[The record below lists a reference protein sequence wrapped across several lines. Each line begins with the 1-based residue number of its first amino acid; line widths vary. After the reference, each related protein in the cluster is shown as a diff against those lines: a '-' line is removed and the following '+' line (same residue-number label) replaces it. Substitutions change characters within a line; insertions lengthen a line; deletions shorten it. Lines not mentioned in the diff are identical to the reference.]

1 MNQNAPKEE
10 SIRISTRT
18 YPYISPLEQEIVSEI
33 NNASYTKDVSEIT
46 QTIEERLIQKNKC
59 SVISPESFKEAKEA
73 LPTLNGD
80 LILDNLKNKDLEE
93 FSKRKF
99 LECTVNAATEQNGDI
114 AKNFNK
120 WFQDFKVIGVPSG
133 MGTVVKASYPDH
145 HFPKDIFVFKIPQD
159 TEDLIDFYNEAA
171 VSIQGINLLKEKIP
185 NFPYTYGYLYCS
197 DINYQNGT
205 VSLCTKDGTVPY
217 LIMENV
223 GPNVTLRNMVEQQT
237 TYSDQEVVNIMLQV
251 LNALA
256 FAQENIGFTHYDLH
270 WENILI
276 STMKNSMYIPWCLD
290 NPNQNKSY
298 LQTTSLLATIIDF
311 GFSSFDYNGTQL
323 GRSDPFAQ
331 SNLITRHSS
340 ALSDIQ
346 KIFGYIDHAA
356 KRRPIIRETLKRTM
370 DAFYKDFLSLCVENR
385 VDPGDT
391 RAYTFS
397 VQNDYALYQK
407 VPFRASENVVAAER
421 ALIDIGVITPYY
433 ITKKIFSILQK
444 ELPLVSKF
452 IVPRERV
459 NKELIYNYDNKVLTA
474 KQSKGLFTSE
484 KQNYKNSKDVAEHIE
499 RLKQT
504 YKENPKGFTE
514 AVAEI
519 NFQMEPEVEYIE
531 KRISEV
537 DAGMKIVREGIMP
550 FLTKYK
556 RFIQN
561 NKPILQHNATELFS
575 TMGELYN
582 ATFPVKSLMELINS
596 ISNAIDQVAG
606 IYTYLLRK
614 TKITRSRIRGLVEY
628 QRNTLPVYKNE
639 IRQLYALFQEEMET
653 LLSIGHMNPEF
664 KKFNSVF
671 DNFRNNTLDLVG
683 IN

>member
-1 MNQNAPKEE
+1 
-10 SIRISTRT
+10 
-18 YPYISPLEQEIVSEI
+18 
-33 NNASYTKDVSEIT
+33 
-46 QTIEERLIQKNKC
+46 
-59 SVISPESFKEAKEA
+59 
-73 LPTLNGD
+73 
-80 LILDNLKNKDLEE
+80 
-93 FSKRKF
+93 
-99 LECTVNAATEQNGDI
+99 
-114 AKNFNK
+114 
-120 WFQDFKVIGVPSG
+120 
-133 MGTVVKASYPDH
+133 
-145 HFPKDIFVFKIPQD
+145 
-159 TEDLIDFYNEAA
+159 
-171 VSIQGINLLKEKIP
+171 
-185 NFPYTYGYLYCS
+185 
-197 DINYQNGT
+197 
-205 VSLCTKDGTVPY
+205 
-217 LIMENV
+217 
-223 GPNVTLRNMVEQQT
+223 
-237 TYSDQEVVNIMLQV
+237 MLQV